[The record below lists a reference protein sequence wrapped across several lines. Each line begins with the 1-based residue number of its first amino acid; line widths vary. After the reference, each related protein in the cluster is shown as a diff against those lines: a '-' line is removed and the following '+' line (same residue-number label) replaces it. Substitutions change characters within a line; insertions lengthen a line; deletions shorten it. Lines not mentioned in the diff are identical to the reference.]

1 MDGFFLDWHLMPKAG
16 GLVND
21 WQIGIGLPFDK
32 GNGQGFAMGWW
43 IGNRFKDQY
52 MGSKLTYL

>member
-43 IGNRFKDQY
+43 IGNRFKD
-52 MGSKLTYL
+52 